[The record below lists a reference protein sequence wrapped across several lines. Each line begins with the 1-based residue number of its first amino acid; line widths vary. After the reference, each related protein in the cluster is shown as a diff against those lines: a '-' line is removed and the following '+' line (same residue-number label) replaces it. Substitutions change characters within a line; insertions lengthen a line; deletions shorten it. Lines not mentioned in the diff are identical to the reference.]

1 MAIVNTWWRQNCNGV
16 LPGGSIIS
24 LLSLSGTRLYIWK
37 NRAYFPGFWNIF
49 LRLYC
54 RRMDQASQRK
64 PWLWFAVRKS
74 HCDSPLGQ
82 FSLKQAD
89 PVQLT
94 IIFNKYASVEKDGE
108 RYMTP
113 ENLIRDYLGMQKV
126 EDYNKT
132 TLTLLAGC
140 VDQTKDGL
148 ISFSEFM
155 AFEAL
160 LRDPGAQ
167 HKIVFQLFDL
177 DGKGSVTFD
186 EFENVIK
193 KTTFFNKIKFN
204 FDTEFVHTYFG
215 TDKKE
220 HVRFDDFSHLLQDL
234 EKEYQRQA
242 YLQSKMPDGEIT
254 AVKFAEI
261 MKILRGH
268 KLSPFVRNYLLT
280 AASGEGGHRISYGY
294 YRAFNTMLDHVQ
306 VLHDMACIA
315 AKGNRFKELR
325 KADILHEAK
334 SDCEITPLVVDILFH
349 LCDLEN
355 RRGRVTVSD
364 VHQMIP
370 HRDVFKVFS
379 TERIEEEKLLMEP
392 KEEEISI
399 LWKAVEQVY
408 RFGLGSIAGA
418 AGATAVYPIDL
429 VKTRMQ
435 NQRAVLAHER
445 VYANSFDCFFKVIRN
460 EGPRGLYR
468 GLLPQLVGVA
478 PEKAIK
484 LTTNDFVRDVFR
496 DKDGFIS
503 LPFEI
508 VAGGCGGA
516 AQVLFTNPLE
526 IVKIRLQVAGE
537 VGSNG
542 APKVTALRVIKE
554 LGLPGLYKGAR
565 ACFLRDIPFSG
576 IYFPAYAHLKSYFA
590 DEKSGLTSAGG
601 LFLAAMMAGVPA
613 AGLCTPADVI
623 KTRLQVKAREGQ
635 QTYRGVF
642 DCTRKVWKEEGG
654 RAFWKGAGARVFR
667 SSPQFGVTL
676 LTYEILQRIFK
687 VDFSGKGA
695 FLHEAWSER
704 KSINPDISLHP
715 DHIGGMRLAVASF
728 AGIET
733 RFGLCLPKFA
743 HRSTSNPSSGQKK
756 T

>member
-1 MAIVNTWWRQNCNGV
+1 MDQG
-16 LPGGSIIS
+16 PHGKP
-24 LLSLSGTRLYIWK
+24 LLS
-37 NRAYFPGFWNIF
+37 FVF
-49 LRLYC
+49 
-54 RRMDQASQRK
+54 
-64 PWLWFAVRKS
+64 RKS
-74 HCDSPLGQ
+74 HCESPLSQ
-82 FSLKQAD
+82 FSLNQAD
-89 PVQLT
+89 PNQLRA
-94 IIFNKYASVEKDGE
+94 IFNKYASVEKDGE

-126 EDYNKT
+126 EEYNKT

-140 VDQTKDGL
+140 ADQTKDGL
-148 ISFSEFM
+148 ISFSEFL

-204 FDTEFVHTYFG
+204 FDTEFVQTYFG
-215 TDKKE
+215 ADKKGK
-220 HVRFDDFSHLLQDL
+220 VRFDDFSHLLQDL

-242 YLQSKMPDGEIT
+242 YFQCKMPDGEIT

-261 MKILRGH
+261 MKVLRGH

-294 YRAFNTMLDHVQ
+294 YRAFNTMLDHVH
-306 VLHDMACIA
+306 VLHNMAISA
-315 AKGNRFKELR
+315 AKGNRFRELR
-325 KADILHEAK
+325 KADILREAK
-334 SDCEITPLVVDILFH
+334 SDSEITPLVVDILFH

-364 VHQMIP
+364 VHQIVP
-370 HRDVFKVFS
+370 QCDVFKVFS
-379 TERIEEEKLLMEP
+379 SQRIEEELVEKR
-392 KEEEISI
+392 KEEEISG
-399 LWKAVEQVY
+399 LWKVVEQVY
-408 RFGLGSIAGA
+408 RFGVGAVAGA

-435 NQRAVLAHER
+435 NQRAVLVHER
-445 VYANSFDCFFKVIRN
+445 LYANSFDCFIKVIRN
-460 EGPRGLYR
+460 EGPLGLYR

-484 LTTNDFVRDVFR
+484 LTTNDLVRDVFR

-537 VGSNG
+537 VGATG
-542 APKVTALRVIKE
+542 KQKVTALRVIRE

-590 DEKSGLTSAGG
+590 HENGVTGAGG
-601 LFLAAMMAGVPA
+601 LFAAAMMAGVPA

-642 DCTRKVWKEEGG
+642 DCFRKIWKEEGG
-654 RAFWKGAGARVFR
+654 RAFWKGAGARIFR

-676 LTYEILQRIFK
+676 LTYELLQRLFK

-695 FLHEAWSER
+695 YVHEAWSER
-704 KSINPDISLHP
+704 TSINPEISLHP

-733 RFGLCLPKFA
+733 RFGLCLPKFSHNA
-743 HRSTSNPSSGQKK
+743 ASSSSGEKK
-756 T
+756 N

>member
-1 MAIVNTWWRQNCNGV
+1 MQ
-16 LPGGSIIS
+16 
-24 LLSLSGTRLYIWK
+24 
-37 NRAYFPGFWNIF
+37 
-49 LRLYC
+49 
-54 RRMDQASQRK
+54 
-64 PWLWFAVRKS
+64 
-74 HCDSPLGQ
+74 
-82 FSLKQAD
+82 
-89 PVQLT
+89 
-94 IIFNKYASVEKDGE
+94 YATVEKEGE
-108 RYMTP
+108 KYLTP
-113 ENLIRDYLGMQKV
+113 VNLIRDYLGMQKV
-126 EDYNKT
+126 EEYNET
-132 TLTLLAGC
+132 TLGLLAGC

-148 ISFSEFM
+148 ISFSEFV

-160 LRDPGAQ
+160 LCDPGAQ
-167 HKIVFQLFDL
+167 HKLVFQLFDL

-204 FDTEFVHTYFG
+204 FDTEFVKTYFG
-215 TDKKE
+215 SDKKS

-242 YLQSKMPDGEIT
+242 FYQSKMPDGAIT

-261 MKILRGH
+261 MKVLRGH

-280 AASGEGGHRISYGY
+280 AASGEGGHRVSYGY

-306 VLHDMACIA
+306 VLHNMAVKA

-325 KADILHEAK
+325 KVDLLHEAK
-334 SDCEITPLVVDILFH
+334 ADSEITPLVIDILFH
-349 LCDLEN
+349 LCDLEH

-364 VHQMIP
+364 VHQIIP

-379 TERIEEEKLLMEP
+379 TERIEEEMIVEP
-392 KEEEISI
+392 TEDETSV

-408 RFGLGSIAGA
+408 RFGLGSVAGA

-435 NQRAVLAHER
+435 NQRAVLPHER
-445 VYANSFDCFFKVIRN
+445 LYTNSFDCFFKVIRN
-460 EGPRGLYR
+460 EGPQGLYR
-468 GLLPQLVGVA
+468 GLLPQIVGVA

-537 VGSNG
+537 VGATG
-542 APKVTALRVIKE
+542 EHKVTAVRVIRE
-554 LGLPGLYKGAR
+554 LGLSGLYKGAR

-576 IYFPAYAHLKSYFA
+576 IYFPAYAHLKSNFA
-590 DEKSGLTSAGG
+590 DESGHTGAGG
-601 LFLAAMMAGVPA
+601 LFAAAMIAGVPA

-642 DCTRKVWKEEGG
+642 DCIRKVWKEEGG

-676 LTYEILQRIFK
+676 LTYELLQRVFK

-695 FLHEAWSER
+695 VVHEAWSER
-704 KSINPDISLHP
+704 KAINPDISLHP
-715 DHIGGMRLAVASF
+715 DHVGGMRLAVASF

-743 HRSTSNPSSGQKK
+743 HSSAFHTSAQKP

>member
-1 MAIVNTWWRQNCNGV
+1 M
-16 LPGGSIIS
+16 
-24 LLSLSGTRLYIWK
+24 
-37 NRAYFPGFWNIF
+37 
-49 LRLYC
+49 
-54 RRMDQASQRK
+54 MEQASRK
-64 PWLWFAVRKS
+64 KLWFW
-74 HCDSPLGQ
+74 
-82 FSLKQAD
+82 SLFPKAQCESLHGHYLKPAD
-89 PVQLT
+89 PNELRK
-94 IIFNKYASVEKDGE
+94 IFNKYATVEQEGE
-108 RYMTP
+108 KFMTP
-113 ENLIRDYLGMQKV
+113 VNLIRDYLGMQKV
-126 EDYNKT
+126 DDYNET
-132 TLTLLAGC
+132 TLGLLAGC

-148 ISFSEFM
+148 ISFSEFL

-160 LRDPGAQ
+160 LCDPSAQ

-193 KTTFFNKIKFN
+193 KTTFFNKIIFD
-204 FDTEFVHTYFG
+204 FDTEFVKTYFG
-215 TDKKE
+215 KEKKA

-242 YLQSKMPDGEIT
+242 FFQSKVADGEIT

-261 MKILRGH
+261 MKTLRGH

-280 AASGEGGHRISYGY
+280 AGSGEGGHRVSYGY

-306 VLHDMACIA
+306 VLYNMAVSA

-325 KADILHEAK
+325 KVDLLNESKAD
-334 SDCEITPLVVDILFH
+334 SEITPLVIDIVFH
-349 LCDLEN
+349 LCDLEH

-364 VHQMIP
+364 VHQIIP

-379 TERIEEEKLLMEP
+379 TERIEEEMLTETVV
-392 KEEEISI
+392 ESDQSI
-399 LWKAVEQVY
+399 LWKALEQVY
-408 RFGLGSIAGA
+408 RFGVGAVAGA

-435 NQRAVLAHER
+435 NQRAVLEHER

-537 VGSNG
+537 IG
-542 APKVTALRVIKE
+542 AAGEKVTALRVIRE
-554 LGLPGLYKGAR
+554 LGLAGLYKGAR

-576 IYFPAYAHLKSYFA
+576 IYFPTYAHLKDHFA
-590 DEKSGLTSAGG
+590 DESGHVSAGG
-601 LFLAAMMAGVPA
+601 LFASAMTAGVPA
-613 AGLCTPADVI
+613 AALATPADVI
-623 KTRLQVKAREGQ
+623 KTRLQVKARAGQ
-635 QTYRGVF
+635 QTYRGVI
-642 DCTRKVWKEEGG
+642 DCVRKVWKEEGG

-676 LTYEILQRIFK
+676 LTYELLQRLFK
-687 VDFSGKGA
+687 VDFSGKGVVV
-695 FLHEAWSER
+695 HEAWSE
-704 KSINPDISLHP
+704 KKAFNPDVSLHP

-733 RFGLCLPKFA
+733 KFGLCLPKFS
-743 HRSTSNPSSGQKK
+743 HTSGQKK